1 CEESTSASRSLWM
14 ISSELKRFL
23 GIVQSPRH
31 KSMNF
36 GSGPEISGQLSA
48 PAACVLLSWL
58 PTGKIGPPDE
68 ALIISPY
75 VVGALLYGALTW

>member
-1 CEESTSASRSLWM
+1 PCEESTSASRSLWM

-36 GSGPEISGQLSA
+36 GSGPEISGQLKPLMAGSSGKKVNTTSA
-48 PAACVLLSWL
+48 
-58 PTGKIGPPDE
+58 
-68 ALIISPY
+68 IS
-75 VVGALLYGALTW
+75 A

>member
-1 CEESTSASRSLWM
+1 EESTSASRSLWM

-36 GSGPEISGQLSA
+36 GSGPEISGQLSGVDRDGQA
-48 PAACVLLSWL
+48 QYAGGAAAHDDDARAS
-58 PTGKIGPPDE
+58 
-68 ALIISPY
+68 A
-75 VVGALLYGALTW
+75 